1 MPYFVYKL
9 FEDPI
14 RRSEFLAEFARY
26 PEAGN
31 FAKAKRAECA
41 AETCTV
47 RVVFGAHALEAEEAL
62 MNPRAA
68 PPRTGDDD

>member
-14 RRSEFLAEFARY
+14 RRVEFLGEFARF
-26 PEAGN
+26 PEASRY
-31 FAKAKRAECA
+31 AKGRRAEPAAQSCA
-41 AETCTV
+41 V
-47 RVVFGAHALEAEEAL
+47 RVVFGANALAAEEAL
-62 MNPRAA
+62 MNPKEA